1 MYSWP
6 FTTQAGTVQDYLYA
20 DFFFFSIN
28 TLEIFL
34 EISDNLKKLTD
45 ELPSLEI

>member
-20 DFFFFSIN
+20 DFFFSIN